1 MTDPLALS
9 QTLRRLGLV
18 TADKGID
25 RDEDGN
31 VTVRAPVAE
40 ASAAVIINPTF
51 SDKLGKVCTRCK
63 APYDNS
69 GIEIS
74 YPPPMQNADPIRV
87 CEGCIKSFWARG
99 KPFRLD
105 WIP

>member
-18 TADKGID
+18 TADEGID

-40 ASAAVIINPTF
+40 VSAAVIVNPSY
-51 SDKLGKVCTRCK
+51 SDRIGKVCTRCK
-63 APYDNS
+63 APYDAA

-74 YPPPMQNADPIRV
+74 YPPPLQDADPIRV
-87 CEGCIKSFWARG
+87 CASCITSFWARG

-105 WIP
+105 WN